1 MWSVALVV
9 LLSAAAVVGAACG
22 DPTDAQARLF
32 IAVHVVERITDG
44 STAPASGVE
53 VHYEVF
59 GRIRGPANPP
69 LLHEFTN
76 STDADGLAT
85 TTALFDGAAV
95 DDVNLVFVT
104 ATHPDGRSAFRRARV
119 GPEVDLGEWLEGV
132 PGDWADREVV
142 AARLC
147 EGADQQRDCER
158 EIEDRGLIGWGAAV
172 SLRLNPGS

>member
-1 MWSVALVV
+1 MV
-9 LLSAAAVVGAACG
+9 LLSVAAVVGGACG
-22 DPTDAQARLF
+22 DPTDPQARLF
-32 IAVHVVERITDG
+32 IAVHVVERLADG
-44 STAPASGVE
+44 STVPASGVE
-53 VHYEVF
+53 AHYEVF

-85 TTALFDGAAV
+85 TTALFDGAAL

-119 GPEVDLGEWLEGV
+119 GPEVDLGEWFEAV
-132 PGDWADREVV
+132 PGDWADPADV

-147 EGADQQRDCER
+147 EGADQQGDCES
-158 EIEDRGLIGWGAAV
+158 EIKDGGLVGWGAAV
-172 SLRLNPGS
+172 NLRLNPGS